1 MIRRT
6 FSISI
11 VIVAISSLLFASGAS
26 AATVGEI
33 VAKMP
38 AIDHAEGAP
47 LIAEIIKAG
56 PAALK
61 ELCGMITPPDDTAD
75 AQARFALHGV
85 VLHAMRPG
93 AETERAM
100 LEKALLDGMASA
112 KQADLKQFFVKQ
124 IELCG
129 SDTAV
134 KPLGKLLGDAR
145 LCETATRAL
154 LRIRTKAAITEI
166 RGALGGAKDAALVTI
181 VRALGQARDKASAET
196 VAKYAGSADRTLR
209 HTAWFAMANIG
220 DRSAVDVLKK
230 ASLAKGPY
238 ERSVGLKNYM
248 LLASRLGQGTDKTTC
263 ANICRGVLRE
273 RTGPADG
280 NARCA
285 ALTVLAQSVGRHAV
299 NDVLKALDDKNAYV
313 RDRAARL
320 LGGIKAPGSSA
331 KLIARFKT
339 ASPATKAAIL
349 GALGL
354 SGDTDKSVL
363 DTLQGATSDTDKGVR
378 IAAIA
383 ALAQADPDKGAAA
396 AAGAMKSSDTD
407 EIAAARGV
415 LIGVKSKK
423 FASCAAGALAKA
435 SPAGKAALL
444 EVLAAR
450 GASDQVKAVIAQLDS
465 KEASVAQAAA
475 KAMGDL
481 AGVGDIDV
489 ILAKLTV
496 ASDSRQRAILQNSAV
511 AAMRR
516 TGSGAKPVMKALSG
530 ASGDKR
536 AVLLKVLSGIGG
548 ADALQLV
555 VKDTASDDKAVKE
568 AAVRALA
575 AWPEIGAAKPLL
587 ALIGKTDNKTH
598 RTLALRGYVRLISVP
613 SNRGAAE
620 TVKLFAAAM
629 DAAPGEAEKKLVL
642 GGLSGIRTVEAMALA
657 MKYVDD
663 PKLRE
668 EAAMAAVRIACPSRR
683 RQKLLQGADV
693 KKNLQKI
700 LEVTKNKWTRE
711 TASKYAGKK

>member
-1 MIRRT
+1 RRA
-6 FSISI
+6 FST
-11 VIVAISSLLFASGAS
+11 VIVAVLVMLMSVGAS

-56 PAALK
+56 PAGLK

-75 AQARFALHGV
+75 AKARFALHGV

-100 LEKALLDGMASA
+100 LEKALLDALASA

-129 SDTAV
+129 SDVAA
-134 KPLGKLLGDAR
+134 KALGKLLSDAR

-154 LRIRTKAAITEI
+154 LRIRTNAAIGEI
-166 RGALGGAKDAALVTI
+166 RGALDGAKGASLVTI
-181 VRALGQARDKASAET
+181 VRALGQARDKASAKAI
-196 VAKYAGSADRTLR
+196 AKYAGSADRTLR
-209 HTAWFAMANIG
+209 HTAWFALANIG
-220 DRSAVDVLKK
+220 EASATDVLKT

-248 LLASRLGQGTDKTTC
+248 LLARRLGEGTDKTRC
-263 ANICRGVLRE
+263 ANICRGVLSE
-273 RTGPADG
+273 RTGPTDG

-285 ALTVLAQSVGRHAV
+285 ALTVLSQSVGRHAV
-299 NDVLKALDDKNAYV
+299 NDVLAALDDKNAYV
-313 RDRAARL
+313 RDRAARIL
-320 LGGIKAPGSSA
+320 SGMKASGASA
-331 KLIARFKT
+331 KLIARYKT

-354 SGDTDKSVL
+354 SGDKDKNVI
-363 DTLQGATSDTDKGVR
+363 DTLQGAASDTNKDVR

-396 AAGAMKSSDTD
+396 AAGAMKSTEPD
-407 EIAAARGV
+407 EVAAARGV
-415 LIGVKSKK
+415 LLGVKSKNLS
-423 FASCAAGALAKA
+423 SCAAGALANA
-435 SPAGKAALL
+435 SPEGKAALL

-450 GASDQVKAVIAQLDS
+450 GATNQVKAVILQLDS
-465 KEASVAQAAA
+465 KEAPVAQAAA

-481 AGVGDIDV
+481 AGADDISV
-489 ILAKLTV
+489 ILAKLV
-496 ASDSRQRAILQNSAV
+496 IASDSRQRASLQSAAV

-516 TGSGAKPVMKALSG
+516 TSSGAKPVMKALSG
-530 ASGDKR
+530 VSGDKR
-536 AVLLKVLSGIGG
+536 ALLLKVLSGIGG
-548 ADALQLV
+548 DDALQLV
-555 VKDTASDDKAVKE
+555 VKDTASDDKVVKE

-575 AWPEIGAAKPLL
+575 NWPEIGAAKPLL
-587 ALIGKTDNKTH
+587 TLMGKTDNKTH
-598 RTLALRGYVRLISVP
+598 RTLALRGYVRLISLP
-613 SNRGAAE
+613 SNRSAAE

-629 DAAPGEAEKKLVL
+629 DAAPGEPEKKLVL
-642 GGLSGIRTVEAMALA
+642 GGLSGIRTVEAMGLA

-668 EAAMAAVRIACPSRR
+668 EAAMAAVRIACPARR
-683 RQKLLQGADV
+683 RQKLLKGADV

-700 LEVTKNKWTRE
+700 LAVTKNKWTRE